1 MVQRKWWQEKLENAW
16 KERSIVWLSGVRRA
30 GKTLLC
36 QSLLDT
42 DYFDCELPRTRRL
55 LDDPEDFL
63 GQHRGRRVILDE
75 IHRLSN
81 PSQLLKIAADHY
93 RDTKVIATGSST
105 LGASRKFRDTLAGRK
120 AEVWLTPMTGEDLSA
135 FEKPDLRHRMLHGG
149 LPPFFLAPS
158 IPEPDFQEW
167 MDAYWAKDI
176 QTLFRLERRHSF
188 EQFAELLFAQSG
200 GLFEATRFT
209 RACEVSRQTI
219 MNYLAVLENT
229 YLVHVI
235 RPFSTHRTAEIVAAP
250 KIYAFDTGFACYYR
264 GWTSLRQEDLGLLWE
279 HLVLNELQAHLQTRR
294 IGYWRD
300 KRGHEIDFVLARR
313 GQAPLALECKWSAD
327 DVDLTNLKAFALR
340 YPTADLRVIAHD
352 VDRSYQR
359 RTDAFT
365 VTYSGLTALLSSLR
379 EAVTE

>member
-36 QSLLDT
+36 QSLPDT
-42 DYFDCELPRTRRL
+42 VYFDCELPRTRRL

-158 IPEPDFQEW
+158 IPEPAFQEW

-188 EQFAELLFAQSG
+188 EQFA
-200 GLFEATRFT
+200 
-209 RACEVSRQTI
+209 
-219 MNYLAVLENT
+219 
-229 YLVHVI
+229 
-235 RPFSTHRTAEIVAAP
+235 
-250 KIYAFDTGFACYYR
+250 
-264 GWTSLRQEDLGLLWE
+264 
-279 HLVLNELQAHLQTRR
+279 
-294 IGYWRD
+294 
-300 KRGHEIDFVLARR
+300 
-313 GQAPLALECKWSAD
+313 
-327 DVDLTNLKAFALR
+327 
-340 YPTADLRVIAHD
+340 
-352 VDRSYQR
+352 
-359 RTDAFT
+359 
-365 VTYSGLTALLSSLR
+365 
-379 EAVTE
+379 

>member
-36 QSLLDT
+36 QSLPDT

-120 AEVWLTPMTGEDLSA
+120 AEVWLTPMSGEDLSA

-158 IPEPDFQEW
+158 IPEPAFQEW

>member
-1 MVQRKWWQEKLENAW
+1 MVQREWWQEKLESAW

-36 QSLLDT
+36 QSLPDT

-63 GQHRGRRVILDE
+63 GQHHGRRVILDE

-81 PSQLLKIAADHY
+81 PSELLKIAADHY
-93 RDTKVIATGSST
+93 HDTKVIATGSST

-120 AEVWLTPMTGEDLSA
+120 AEVWLTPMTAEDLSA
-135 FEKPDLRHRMLHGG
+135 FKKPDLRYRMLHGG

-158 IPEPDFQEW
+158 IPEPAFQEW

-188 EQFAELLFAQSG
+188 ERFAELLFAQSG

-229 YLVHVI
+229 YLIHVI
-235 RPFSTHRTAEIVAAP
+235 RPFSTHRTSEIVAAP

-264 GWTSLRQEDLGLLWE
+264 GWTSLRQEDFGLLWE

-365 VTYSGLTALLSSLR
+365 VTYSGLKALLSSLNGQS
-379 EAVTE
+379 T

>member
-1 MVQRKWWQEKLENAW
+1 MVRREWWQEKLESAW

-36 QSLLDT
+36 QSLPDT

-63 GQHRGRRVILDE
+63 SQHRGRRVILDE

-93 RDTKVIATGSST
+93 HDTKVIATGSST

-120 AEVWLTPMTGEDLSA
+120 AEVWLTPMTVEDLSA
-135 FEKPDLRHRMLHGG
+135 FKKPDLRHRMLQGG

-158 IPEPDFQEW
+158 IPEPAFQEW

-235 RPFSTHRTAEIVAAP
+235 RPFSTHRTTEIVAAP
-250 KIYAFDTGFACYYR
+250 KIYAFDTGFACYYS

-313 GQAPLALECKWSAD
+313 GQDPLVLECKWSAD

-340 YPTADLRVIAHD
+340 YPKADLRVIAHD

-365 VTYSGLTALLSSLR
+365 VTYCGLKALLASLNGQSK
-379 EAVTE
+379 

>member
-1 MVQRKWWQEKLENAW
+1 MVQREWWQEKLESAW

-36 QSLLDT
+36 QSLPDT

-120 AEVWLTPMTGEDLSA
+120 TEVWLTPMTGEDLSA
-135 FEKPDLRHRMLHGG
+135 FKKLDLRHRMLHGG

-158 IPEPDFQEW
+158 IPEPAFQEW

-188 EQFAELLFAQSG
+188 ERFAELLFAHSG

-229 YLVHVI
+229 YLVHVV
-235 RPFSTHRTAEIVAAP
+235 RPFSTHQTTEIVAAP

-300 KRGHEIDFVLARR
+300 KRGHEIDFVLAQR
-313 GQAPLALECKWSAD
+313 GKVPLALECKWSAD

-340 YPTADLRVIAHD
+340 YPKADLRVVAQD

-359 RTDAFT
+359 RTDALT
-365 VTYSGLTALLSSLR
+365 VTYCGLKALLASLNGQ
-379 EAVTE
+379 AT

>member
-1 MVQRKWWQEKLENAW
+1 MVQREWWQEKLESAW

-30 GKTLLC
+30 GKTILC
-36 QSLLDT
+36 QSLPDT

-120 AEVWLTPMTGEDLSA
+120 TEVWLTPMTGEDLSA
-135 FEKPDLRHRMLHGG
+135 FKKLDLRHRMLHGG

-158 IPEPDFQEW
+158 IPEPAFQEW

-188 EQFAELLFAQSG
+188 ERFAELLFAHSG

-229 YLVHVI
+229 YLVHVV
-235 RPFSTHRTAEIVAAP
+235 RPFSTHQTTEIVAAP

-264 GWTSLRQEDLGLLWE
+264 SWTSLRQEDLGLLWE

-300 KRGHEIDFVLARR
+300 KRGHEIDFVLAQR
-313 GQAPLALECKWSAD
+313 GKVPLALECKWSAD

-340 YPTADLRVIAHD
+340 YPKADLRVIAHD

-359 RTDAFT
+359 RTDALT
-365 VTYSGLTALLSSLR
+365 VTYCGLKALLASLKGQ
-379 EAVTE
+379 AK

>member
-1 MVQRKWWQEKLENAW
+1 MVPRPWWQEKLERAW
-16 KERSIVWLSGVRRA
+16 QERSLVWLSGVRRV

-36 QSLLDT
+36 QSLADT
-42 DYFDCELPRTRRL
+42 EYFDCELPRIRRL

-63 GQHRGRRVILDE
+63 HQYRERRIILDE

-93 RDTKVIATGSST
+93 RDTKIVATGSST
-105 LGASRKFRDTLAGRK
+105 LGASRKFRDTLTGRK
-120 AEVWLTPMTGEDLSA
+120 TEVWLTPMTGDDLHA
-135 FEKPDLRHRMLHGG
+135 FKQPDLRHRLLHGG

-158 IPEPDFQEW
+158 IPEPAFQEW

-176 QTLFRLERRHSF
+176 QSLFRLERRHSF
-188 EQFAELLFAQSG
+188 ERFAELLFAQSG

-219 MNYLAVLENT
+219 MNYLAVLEST

-235 RPFSTHRTAEIVAAP
+235 RPFSTHPTAEIVAAP

-264 GWTSLRQEDLGLLWE
+264 GWTSLRPEDLGLLWE
-279 HLVLNELQAHLQTRR
+279 HMVLNELQAHLQTRR

-300 KRGHEIDFVLARR
+300 KHGHEIDFILARR
-313 GQAPLALECKWSAD
+313 GKAPLALECKWSAD
-327 DVDLTNLKAFALR
+327 DVDLGNLKAFAGR
-340 YPTADLRVIAHD
+340 YPNADLRVVAQD
-352 VDRSYQR
+352 VNRPYR
-359 RTDAFT
+359 RKTGTAT
-365 VTYSGLTALLSSLR
+365 VTYTGLTSLLKSLNG
-379 EAVTE
+379 EAE

>member
-1 MVQRKWWQEKLENAW
+1 
-16 KERSIVWLSGVRRA
+16 
-30 GKTLLC
+30 
-36 QSLLDT
+36 
-42 DYFDCELPRTRRL
+42 
-55 LDDPEDFL
+55 
-63 GQHRGRRVILDE
+63 
-75 IHRLSN
+75 
-81 PSQLLKIAADHY
+81 
-93 RDTKVIATGSST
+93 
-105 LGASRKFRDTLAGRK
+105 
-120 AEVWLTPMTGEDLSA
+120 
-135 FEKPDLRHRMLHGG
+135 MLHGG

-158 IPEPDFQEW
+158 IPEPAFQEW

-188 EQFAELLFAQSG
+188 ERFAELLFAQSG

-229 YLVHVI
+229 YLVHVV
-235 RPFSTHRTAEIVAAP
+235 RPFSTHQTTEIVAAP

-264 GWTSLRQEDLGLLWE
+264 SWTSLRQEDLGLLWE

-300 KRGHEIDFVLARR
+300 KRGHEIDFVLAQR
-313 GQAPLALECKWSAD
+313 GKVPLALECKWSAD

-340 YPTADLRVIAHD
+340 YPKADLRVVAQD

-359 RTDAFT
+359 RTDALT
-365 VTYSGLTALLSSLR
+365 VTYCGLKALLASLNGQ
-379 EAVTE
+379 AT

>member
-1 MVQRKWWQEKLENAW
+1 MVQREWWQEKLESAW
-16 KERSIVWLSGVRRA
+16 EQRSIVWLSGVRRA

-36 QSLLDT
+36 QSLSDT
-42 DYFDCELPRTRRL
+42 DYFDCELPRTRQL

-63 GQHRGRRVILDE
+63 SQHRRRRVILDE

-93 RDTKVIATGSST
+93 RDTKIIATGSST

-120 AEVWLTPMTGEDLSA
+120 AELWLTPMIGEDLSA
-135 FEKPDLRHRMLHGG
+135 FQTPDLRHRMLHGG
-149 LPPFFLAPS
+149 LPPFFLASS
-158 IPEPDFQEW
+158 IPEPAFQEW

-219 MNYLAVLENT
+219 MNYLAVLEST
-229 YLVHVI
+229 YLAHVI
-235 RPFSTHRTAEIVAAP
+235 RPFSTHRTTEIVAAP

-300 KRGHEIDFVLARR
+300 KRGHEIDFVLNRR

-340 YPTADLRVIAHD
+340 YPKADLRVVAHD

-365 VTYSGLTALLSSLR
+365 VTYCGLKTLLASLIGQSQ
-379 EAVTE
+379 

>member
-1 MVQRKWWQEKLENAW
+1 MVQREWWQEKLESAW
-16 KERSIVWLSGVRRA
+16 NERSIVWLSGVRRA

-36 QSLLDT
+36 QSLPDT

-63 GQHRGRRVILDE
+63 SQHRGRRVILDE
-75 IHRLSN
+75 IHRLAN

-120 AEVWLTPMTGEDLSA
+120 AEVWLTPMTAEDLSA
-135 FEKPDLRHRMLHGG
+135 FKKPDLRHRMLHGG

-158 IPEPDFQEW
+158 IPEPAFQEW
-167 MDAYWAKDI
+167 IDAYWAKDI

-235 RPFSTHRTAEIVAAP
+235 RPFSTHRTSEIVAAP

-313 GQAPLALECKWSAD
+313 GQNPLALECKWSAD

-340 YPTADLRVIAHD
+340 YPKADLRVIAHD

-365 VTYSGLTALLSSLR
+365 VTYCGLKALLASLNGQSK
-379 EAVTE
+379 

>member
-36 QSLLDT
+36 QSLPDT
-42 DYFDCELPRTRRL
+42 VYFDCELPRTRRL

-158 IPEPDFQEW
+158 IPEPAFQEW

-250 KIYAFDTGFACYYR
+250 KIYAFDTGFVCYYR
-264 GWTSLRQEDLGLLWE
+264 GWASLRQEDFGLLWE

-340 YPTADLRVIAHD
+340 YPKADLRVIAHD

-365 VTYSGLTALLSSLR
+365 VTYSGLTALLSSLNGQSN
-379 EAVTE
+379 

>member
-1 MVQRKWWQEKLENAW
+1 MVQREWWQEKLESAW

-36 QSLLDT
+36 QSLPDT

-120 AEVWLTPMTGEDLSA
+120 AEVWLTPMTAEDLSA
-135 FEKPDLRHRMLHGG
+135 FKKPDLRYRMLHGG

-158 IPEPDFQEW
+158 IPEPAFQEW

-188 EQFAELLFAQSG
+188 ERFAELLFAQSG

-235 RPFSTHRTAEIVAAP
+235 RPFSTHRTSEIVAAP

-264 GWTSLRQEDLGLLWE
+264 GWTSLRQEDFGLLWE

-327 DVDLTNLKAFALR
+327 DVDLTNLKAFARR

-365 VTYSGLTALLSSLR
+365 VTFSGLKALLSSLNGLSK
-379 EAVTE
+379 

>member
-1 MVQRKWWQEKLENAW
+1 MVQRKWWQTKLENAW

-36 QSLLDT
+36 QSLPDT
-42 DYFDCELPRTRRL
+42 NYFDCELPRTRRL

-81 PSQLLKIAADHY
+81 PSELLKIAADHY
-93 RDTKVIATGSST
+93 PDTKVIATGSST

-120 AEVWLTPMTGEDLSA
+120 AEVWLTPMTEEDLSA
-135 FEKPDLRHRMLHGG
+135 FKKLDLRHRMLHGG

-158 IPEPDFQEW
+158 IPEPAFQEW

-188 EQFAELLFAQSG
+188 ERFAELLFAQSG

-229 YLVHVI
+229 YLVHVV
-235 RPFSTHRTAEIVAAP
+235 RPFSTHTTTEIVAAP

-300 KRGHEIDFVLARR
+300 KRGHEIDFVLAQR
-313 GQAPLALECKWSAD
+313 GKVPLALECKWSAD

-340 YPTADLRVIAHD
+340 YPKADLRVVAQD

-359 RTDAFT
+359 RTDALT
-365 VTYSGLTALLSSLR
+365 VTYCGIKTLLASLNGQ
-379 EAVTE
+379 AT